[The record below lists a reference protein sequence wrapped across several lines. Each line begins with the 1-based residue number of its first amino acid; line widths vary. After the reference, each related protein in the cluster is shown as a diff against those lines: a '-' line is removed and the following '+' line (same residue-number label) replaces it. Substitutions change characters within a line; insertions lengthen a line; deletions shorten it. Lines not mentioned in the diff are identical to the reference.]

1 MELESQ
7 TDCAR
12 DLDEIS
18 AQEKTFTAGLM
29 ELRALDPVLENFTE
43 AGAMSELREK
53 VEALQLRKTET
64 ERQMD
69 AYREV
74 LQRCVSVSI

>member
-7 TDCAR
+7 TDCAQ

-18 AQEKTFTAGLM
+18 AKEKTFTAGLM
-29 ELRALDPVLENFTE
+29 ELRALDPVLGNFIE

-64 ERQMD
+64 ERQMG

>member
-7 TDCAR
+7 TDCVW

-29 ELRALDPVLENFTE
+29 ELRALEPVLGNFIE
-43 AGAMSELREK
+43 VGAMSELREK

-69 AYREV
+69 ACREV
-74 LQRCVSVSI
+74 LQRCVLVSI